1 MFNMIH
7 SATIVKVDC
16 IARKSTPYRLVE
28 FEHRRRIDI
37 AGQTVDVV
45 APEDLILSK
54 LDWMRQ
60 SSSDLQLR
68 DVRNLLSTVSDL
80 DWEYLRHWANQLDL
94 SDMLDEAQR

>member
-1 MFNMIH
+1 
-7 SATIVKVDC
+7 
-16 IARKSTPYRLVE
+16 
-28 FEHRRRIDI
+28 
-37 AGQTVDVV
+37 VDVV

-60 SSSDLQLR
+60 SSSDIQLR
-68 DVRNLLSTVSDL
+68 DVRNLLSTVGDL